1 MTETKWQP
9 LTPMMSATPV
19 SVGPATWLV
28 TIPLS
33 MEDEATINDL
43 RVAYRNSLVVNVE
56 KVVSSRD
63 KANLTDLVN
72 IAELSVR
79 RVIAMVKQVS
89 CGQALL
95 FLYIILLLYVIR
107 LLRKDSKVTNH
118 LITLKGGKGFFDKNV
133 NLTQTVEQIFLFN

>member
-1 MTETKWQP
+1 
-9 LTPMMSATPV
+9 MMSPTPV
-19 SVGPATWLV
+19 SVGAATWLS

-33 MEDEATINDL
+33 AEDEATINDL
-43 RVAYRNSLVVNVE
+43 RVAYRNSLIVNVE

-89 CGQALL
+89 CGQAHLL
-95 FLYIILLLYVIR
+95 SSLKLQFSETKRRAPIYSRAVRGSCQRYHPETVKGNCR
-107 LLRKDSKVTNH
+107 LQLPEEAERDEE
-118 LITLKGGKGFFDKNV
+118 GF
-133 NLTQTVEQIFLFN
+133 